1 MIISA
6 LLMPCRV
13 CYRYVSS
20 LLDSMSILFTS
31 YGLHEFPLTFEDVG
45 QAAGFLLYSTQVK

>member
-1 MIISA
+1 MINSG
-6 LLMPCRV
+6 LLTPCCV

-20 LLDSMSILFTS
+20 LLDSLSILFTS

-45 QAAGFLLYSTQVK
+45 QAAGFLLYSTQV